1 LVNSHELTF
10 VNEWFTKKNHYY
22 HWKYCDGG
30 GRSIIKGRGENINI
44 IRVLSVIKNNSWI
57 SGLPITDLDLPRPPN
72 CLSNST

>member
-1 LVNSHELTF
+1 MI
-10 VNEWFTKKNHYY
+10 YQ
-22 HWKYCDGG
+22 KYCDGG